1 MSSTSQVSRAT
12 TKLNK
17 GDLCNPSC
25 PSRGVLEHVTSRWG
39 VLIFILLRQRTH
51 RFSDLGRRVGG
62 VSQKMLAQTLQNLE
76 ADGFVT
82 RTVHPTVPPQ
92 VEYGLTPIGLEAATR
107 VQQLAVW
114 IEDITPKVL
123 QVRAKRVRTPS

>member
-1 MSSTSQVSRAT
+1 
-12 TKLNK
+12 
-17 GDLCNPSC
+17 
-25 PSRGVLEHVTSRWG
+25 
-39 VLIFILLRQRTH
+39 
-51 RFSDLGRRVGG
+51 